1 MDEQIS
7 SMSCVDVIHGWS
19 NLIHGWRNLIHGW
32 HPRMRMTD
40 DGHDGAIIWPFKK
53 CLQRSLL
60 NILWAPPYLR
70 YSFDTCSS
78 LSTNCQSIR
87 SVFNI
92 ASGDNGIIFGSQC
105 CTHLKLT
112 IGRVRK
118 LSSFQAF
125 FTQNFYI
132 LREIINESCT
142 GKYFSEKLF
151 SKKWIWTFL
160 PTFLIFSKKLF

>member
-1 MDEQIS
+1 
-7 SMSCVDVIHGWS
+7 MSPETSVKYI
-19 NLIHGWRNLIHGW
+19 
-32 HPRMRMTD
+32 M
-40 DGHDGAIIWPFKK
+40 
-53 CLQRSLL
+53 
-60 NILWAPPYLR
+60 YLR

-92 ASGDNGIIFGSQC
+92 ASSDNGIIFGSQC

-112 IGRVRK
+112 IRRVRK

-132 LREIINESCT
+132 FWEIINESCK

-151 SKKWIWTFL
+151 SKKGIWNFLSTFMAVSKFFFASTC
-160 PTFLIFSKKLF
+160 TFGKVHKSR